1 MTDMSPQAPGSIVNL
16 IQSQCNIILL
26 VLAAVILLLGVIY
39 YFIVRLVR
47 KINEAQRKLVELAT
61 IDDLTQLYNRRYFF
75 ERFNQEVE
83 RAKRYQRPL
92 SCIILD
98 IDYFKRVND
107 TYGHL
112 SGDQVL
118 IDIAQILKNSCR
130 QSDLA
135 GRYGGEELIILL
147 PETEPNGAMIIA
159 DRIREI
165 IEEHQTVGGKGE
177 IIRVTVSM
185 GVTSLTVL
193 ELEKIDKNER
203 IIQYADDALLKAKKE
218 GRNKIE
224 FYQPASI

>member
-1 MTDMSPQAPGSIVNL
+1 M
-16 IQSQCNIILL
+16 IILILAAIIL
-26 VLAAVILLLGVIY
+26 VLGGIY
-39 YFIVRLVR
+39 YFISRLLR

-75 ERFNQEVE
+75 ERFNQEME

-92 SCIILD
+92 SCLILD
-98 IDYFKRVND
+98 IDHFKHVND

-118 IDIAQILKNSCR
+118 IDIAQILRNNCR

-147 PETEPNGAMIIA
+147 PETDSPGAMIIA
-159 DRIREI
+159 ERIREM
-165 IEEHQTVGGKGE
+165 IEQHQTVDGRGE

-185 GVTSLTVL
+185 GVVSLTGP
-193 ELEKIDKNER
+193 ELEKMDKNER
-203 IIQYADDALLKAKKE
+203 IVQYADDALLQAKKD
-218 GRNKIE
+218 GRNRIE
-224 FYQPASI
+224 IYQTSME

>member
-1 MTDMSPQAPGSIVNL
+1 MIIFILAA
-16 IQSQCNIILL
+16 IIL
-26 VLAAVILLLGVIY
+26 VLGGIYFFISRLLL
-39 YFIVRLVR
+39 

-75 ERFNQEVE
+75 ERFNQEME

-92 SCIILD
+92 SCLILD
-98 IDYFKRVND
+98 IDHFKHVND

-118 IDIAQILKNSCR
+118 IDIAQILRNNCR

-147 PETEPNGAMIIA
+147 PETDSPGAMIIA
-159 DRIREI
+159 ERIREM
-165 IEEHQTVGGKGE
+165 IEQHQTVDDRGE

-185 GVTSLTVL
+185 GVVSLTGP
-193 ELEKIDKNER
+193 ELEKMDKNER
-203 IIQYADDALLKAKKE
+203 IVQYADDALLRAKKD
-218 GRNKIE
+218 GRNRIE
-224 FYQPASI
+224 IYQTSME

>member
-1 MTDMSPQAPGSIVNL
+1 MIVL
-16 IQSQCNIILL
+16 I
-26 VLAAVILLLGVIY
+26 LAAIILLLGGIY
-39 YFIVRLVR
+39 YFISRLLR

-75 ERFNQEVE
+75 ERFNQEME

-92 SCIILD
+92 SCLILD
-98 IDYFKRVND
+98 IDHFKQVND

-118 IDIAQILKNSCR
+118 IDIAQILKNNCR

-147 PETEPNGAMIIA
+147 PETDSPGAMIIA
-159 DRIREI
+159 ERIREM
-165 IEEHQTVGGKGE
+165 IEQHQTVDGRGE

-185 GVTSLTVL
+185 GVASLTGP
-193 ELEKIDKNER
+193 ELEKMDKNER
-203 IIQYADDALLKAKKE
+203 IVQYADDALLRAKKE
-218 GRNKIE
+218 GRNRIE
-224 FYQPASI
+224 IYQTSME

>member
-1 MTDMSPQAPGSIVNL
+1 MIVL
-16 IQSQCNIILL
+16 ILAAIIL
-26 VLAAVILLLGVIY
+26 VLGGIY
-39 YFIVRLVR
+39 YFISRLLR

-75 ERFNQEVE
+75 ERFNQEME

-92 SCIILD
+92 SCLILD
-98 IDYFKRVND
+98 IDHFKQVND

-118 IDIAQILKNSCR
+118 IDIAQILRNNCR

-147 PETEPNGAMIIA
+147 PETDSPGAMIIA
-159 DRIREI
+159 ERIREM
-165 IEEHQTVGGKGE
+165 IEQHQTVDDRGE

-185 GVTSLTVL
+185 GVVSLTGP
-193 ELEKIDKNER
+193 ELEKMDKNER
-203 IIQYADDALLKAKKE
+203 IVQYADDALLRAKKD
-218 GRNKIE
+218 GRNRIE
-224 FYQPASI
+224 IYQTSME